1 MARASSS
8 TSDSSSQI
16 RHIVG
21 DFVGQLSTLIEQ
33 DAVARAR
40 EAIMSAF
47 SGSDAPSLTVNGK
60 RRGRPPG
67 SGRRAAGAMLA
78 LAGVAGGAGVKRR
91 KKAPIQLCPVPGCTN
106 RAAPVFGMVCAKHK
120 DLPKSE
126 IRKFREARR
135 AKQDKAQGKTTN
147 KTPDRA
153 RARRKPVKR
162 KARTAR
168 SAPRSATPP
177 AAKAAA
183 TA

>member
-1 MARASSS
+1 MARASTS

-21 DFVGQLSTLIEQ
+21 DFVGQLSALIEQ

-40 EAIMSAF
+40 DAIMSAF
-47 SGSDAPSLTVNGK
+47 SGGDAPNLTPNGK

-67 SGRRAAGAMLA
+67 SGRRAEGAILA
-78 LAGVAGGAGVKRR
+78 LAGVAGGTGVKKR

-120 DLPKSE
+120 DLPKAE

-135 AKQDKAQGKTTN
+135 AKRDKAMGKGTT
-147 KTPDRA
+147 TA
-153 RARRKPVKR
+153 RGTAKARRKPSKR
-162 KARTAR
+162 KARVVR
-168 SAPRSATPP
+168 SAPRSGTGP
-177 AAKAAA
+177 AAKPAA

>member
-1 MARASSS
+1 MARASST

-40 EAIMSAF
+40 QAIMSAF
-47 SGSDAPSLTVNGK
+47 SGSDAASLTVNGK

-67 SGRRAAGAMLA
+67 SGRRAGAMLA
-78 LAGVAGGAGVKRR
+78 LAGVAGGTGVKKR

-106 RAAPVFGMVCAKHK
+106 RAAPVFGMVCSKHK
-120 DLPKSE
+120 DLPKAE

-135 AKQDKAQGKTTN
+135 AKRDKARGKMTAKAPA
-147 KTPDRA
+147 KT

-162 KARTAR
+162 KARAGR

>member
-8 TSDSSSQI
+8 SSDSSSQI
-16 RHIVG
+16 RNIVG

-47 SGSDAPSLTVNGK
+47 SGSDAPSLTANGK

-67 SGRRAAGAMLA
+67 SGRRSAGAILA
-78 LAGVAGGAGVKRR
+78 LAGVAGGVKKR
-91 KKAPIQLCPVPGCTN
+91 KKAPIQLCPVPGCSN

-135 AKQDKAQGKTTN
+135 AKRDKAQGKAA
-147 KTPDRA
+147 KMPARA
-153 RARRKPVKR
+153 KARRKPVKR
-162 KARTAR
+162 KARAVR
-168 SAPRSATPP
+168 SAPRSASPP

>member
-1 MARASSS
+1 MARASST

-16 RHIVG
+16 RLIVG

-47 SGSDAPSLTVNGK
+47 SGGDAPRLTVNGK

-67 SGRRAAGAMLA
+67 SGRRAGAMLA
-78 LAGVAGGAGVKRR
+78 LAGVAGGAGVKKR

-120 DLPKSE
+120 DLPKLE
-126 IRKFREARR
+126 IRRFREARR
-135 AKQDKAQGKTTN
+135 AKQDKAQGKTA
-147 KTPDRA
+147 KTPGRA
-153 RARRKPVKR
+153 KARRKPVKR
-162 KARTAR
+162 KPRAAR
-168 SAPRSATPP
+168 SAPRSATSP

>member
-1 MARASSS
+1 MARASST

-16 RHIVG
+16 RLIVG

-47 SGSDAPSLTVNGK
+47 SGSDAPRLTVNGK

-78 LAGVAGGAGVKRR
+78 LAGVAGGTGVKKR

-106 RAAPVFGMVCAKHK
+106 RAAPVFGMVCSKHK
-120 DLPKSE
+120 DLPKAE
-126 IRKFREARR
+126 IKKYREARR
-135 AKQDKAQGKTTN
+135 EAKGKGKAKG
-147 KTPDRA
+147 
-153 RARRKPVKR
+153 R
-162 KARTAR
+162 KANCK
-168 SAPRSATPP
+168 
-177 AAKAAA
+177 KA
-183 TA
+183 

>member
-1 MARASSS
+1 MARASST

-16 RHIVG
+16 RLIVG

-47 SGSDAPSLTVNGK
+47 SGSDAPRLTVNGK

-67 SGRRAAGAMLA
+67 SGRRAAGAMVA
-78 LAGVAGGAGVKRR
+78 LAGVAGGTGVKKR

-120 DLPKSE
+120 DLPKLE

-135 AKQDKAQGKTTN
+135 AKQDKAQGKSA

-153 RARRKPVKR
+153 KARRKPVKR
-162 KARTAR
+162 KARAAR
-168 SAPRSATPP
+168 SAPRSATSP
-177 AAKAAA
+177 AAKAAT